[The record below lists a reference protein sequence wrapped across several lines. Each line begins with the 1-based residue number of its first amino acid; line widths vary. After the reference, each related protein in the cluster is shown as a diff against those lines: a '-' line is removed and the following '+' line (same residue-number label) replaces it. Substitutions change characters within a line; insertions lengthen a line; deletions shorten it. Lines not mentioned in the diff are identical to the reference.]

1 MIKNILLITILLL
14 ISSCSN
20 YKSVFSNKVNGE
32 TQKPVLVLEDTSKD
46 VLLSKIINPQNLDNV
61 NVNGYL
67 WRATLN
73 ILSLAPLISTD
84 ALSGIIITDWYSNN
98 QETSE
103 SIKVTIRFLSNEIR
117 SDAIDIK
124 VFYKDCK
131 VDMSCK
137 IFERDGVLKNELRK
151 EILKQATI
159 YQKQSKD
166 KDFKKYNASEIK
178 R

>member
-1 MIKNILLITILLL
+1 MIKNILLITILLM

-73 ILSLAPLISTD
+73 ILSVAPLISTD
-84 ALSGIIITDWYSNN
+84 ALSGTIITDWYANKNIQNQRLKITVYINSN
-98 QETSE
+98 ELKSE
-103 SIKVTIRFLSNEIR
+103 SIK
-117 SDAIDIK
+117 IK
-124 VFYKDCK
+124 VEIQSFKNNTWSQPLTNKSLATQIED
-131 VDMSCK
+131 S
-137 IFERDGVLKNELRK
+137 ILNEARNLKLNL
-151 EILKQATI
+151 
-159 YQKQSKD
+159 D
-166 KDFKKYNASEIK
+166 K
-178 R
+178 